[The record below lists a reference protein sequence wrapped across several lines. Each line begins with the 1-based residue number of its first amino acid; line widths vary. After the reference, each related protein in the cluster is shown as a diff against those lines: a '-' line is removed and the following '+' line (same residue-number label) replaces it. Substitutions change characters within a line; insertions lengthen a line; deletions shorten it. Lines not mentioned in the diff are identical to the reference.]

1 MLDLIF
7 VAATVFFVVVAIAY
21 VQACERPRQEAPMSA
36 DNATLLLICAGICAY
51 LLYALLRPEK
61 F

>member
-21 VQACERPRQEAPMSA
+21 VQACER
-36 DNATLLLICAGICAY
+36 
-51 LLYALLRPEK
+51 LR
-61 F
+61 